1 MTYFEFTKRFPDEN
15 SVDGEFDFITASEE
29 WKRHCNYD
37 HECEAIVYAV
47 RAGGSLGRSHYVNG
61 KFIAS
66 NLCIILT
73 PKNNP
78 EYPINVQFYNIYL
91 NAIKKRIVNEL
102 ADGTSKLTISA
113 DDLMNY
119 YVEYFHIDKQNELVE
134 YYNKTI
140 IPLQNELNKEKENFN
155 NNLV

>member
-1 MTYFEFTKRFPDEN
+1 M
-15 SVDGEFDFITASEE
+15 
-29 WKRHCNYD
+29 
-37 HECEAIVYAV
+37 
-47 RAGGSLGRSHYVNG
+47 LGRSHYVNG

-73 PKNNP
+73 PKN
-78 EYPINVQFYNIYL
+78 VQFYNIYL
-91 NAIKKRIVNEL
+91 NAIRKRIVNEL

-140 IPLQNELNKEKENFN
+140 VPLQNELNKEKENFDN
-155 NNLV
+155 RVNNLV

>member
-1 MTYFEFTKRFPDEN
+1 MYYTY
-15 SVDGEFDFITASEE
+15 
-29 WKRHCNYD
+29 
-37 HECEAIVYAV
+37 
-47 RAGGSLGRSHYVNG
+47 
-61 KFIAS
+61 
-66 NLCIILT
+66 ILT

-78 EYPINVQFYNIYL
+78 KYPINVQFYNIYL
-91 NAIKKRIVNEL
+91 NAIRKRIVNEL

-140 IPLQNELNKEKENFN
+140 VPLQNELNKEKENFDN
-155 NNLV
+155 RVNNLV

>member
-1 MTYFEFTKRFPDEN
+1 M
-15 SVDGEFDFITASEE
+15 
-29 WKRHCNYD
+29 
-37 HECEAIVYAV
+37 
-47 RAGGSLGRSHYVNG
+47 LGRSHYVNG

-78 EYPINVQFYNIYL
+78 KYPINVQFYNIYL
-91 NAIKKRIVNEL
+91 NAIRKRIVNEL

-119 YVEYFHIDKQNELVE
+119 YVEYFYIDKQNELVE

-140 IPLQNELNKEKENFN
+140 VPLQNELNKEKENFDN
-155 NNLV
+155 RVNNLV